1 LIEGY
6 IDQLG
11 VPVIDI
17 QFAGRTWVATLDTGF
32 NGYLELPDELLG
44 IVDARFLGRADSLLA
59 GGNVV
64 TEDHYEVRFP
74 FDGDMRRVRATFSP
88 GEGILIG
95 TRMLVPY
102 RLTIV
107 FPDRTVFLERE

>member
-6 IDQLG
+6 IDEIG

-17 QFAGRTWVATLDTGF
+17 PFAGRTWVATLDTGF
-32 NGYLELPDELLG
+32 NGYLELPEDMREA
-44 IVDARFLGRADSLLA
+44 VDARYLGRADSLLA
-59 GGNVV
+59 GGNIV
-64 TEDHYEVRFP
+64 TEDQYAVRFP
-74 FDGDMRRVRATFSP
+74 FDGDVHRVRATFSP

-95 TRMLVPY
+95 TRMLAPY

-107 FPDRTVFLERE
+107 FPDRKLFLERE